1 MDGTPST
8 PFRPEPRLPGVR
20 IGRGARGWDL
30 EKTAIGPG
38 GSFLGGEENR
48 LPQTPAPSPPAA
60 PGPPDPC
67 AQRHGSE
74 RRPWDRGGGGG
85 AARAAAAP
93 APESHLLR
101 PLLRGAARRSGQ
113 RVKRRAGRAPA
124 RGAAQRRSQISPR
137 PALATAAAAGKLPQP
152 GEEGGN
158 ARSGPLAGLQDL
170 VSTARKLVR
179 AESADPGAP
188 GLGDSQPRATGV
200 RPPTWPMLPPQTK
213 PQPPPLDAPV
223 GAGAQRGSVDQPL
236 ATRG

>member
-1 MDGTPST
+1 MAGKRTGREERREGERKREGDG
-8 PFRPEPRLPGVR
+8 EPALALAARQELHGSGGPDLDS
-20 IGRGARGWDL
+20 IKGARPL
-30 EKTAIGPG
+30 RHSHAPPGPAYAA
-38 GSFLGGEENR
+38 SLQ

-60 PGPPDPC
+60 PGPPDSC

-85 AARAAAAP
+85 AARSAAVS

-124 RGAAQRRSQISPR
+124 RGAAQRGSHISPR

-158 ARSGPLAGLQDL
+158 ARSGPLNGLQDL

-188 GLGDSQPRATGV
+188 GLGDA
-200 RPPTWPMLPPQTK
+200 
-213 PQPPPLDAPV
+213 
-223 GAGAQRGSVDQPL
+223 
-236 ATRG
+236 